1 MPKLQVIS
9 PFEYNPTQDPANVTF
24 LQGIKGGDQRDTY
37 LLTGSINATGPG
49 SVGLVYEGPL
59 DSVQRDGVSGSGT
72 WYTIEVPETGPFTNV
87 NGTSVYGPDN
97 LGGGLVDL
105 VGAYTR
111 NVSGGSASGED
122 PNTVGFLYTGAI
134 DGSTSSGY
142 RSFQGQTRSG
152 EAAPTPLSTA
162 WMGGWPWATATS
174 LPPIP

>member
-1 MPKLQVIS
+1 MS
-9 PFEYNPTQDPANVTF
+9 RFC
-24 LQGIKGGDQRDTY
+24 
-37 LLTGSINATGPG
+37 ATGPG

-59 DSVQRDGVSGSGT
+59 DPVQRDGVSGSGT

-142 RSFQGQTRSG
+142 RSFQG
-152 EAAPTPLSTA
+152 
-162 WMGGWPWATATS
+162 
-174 LPPIP
+174 